1 MNSERYANPYLIGAL
16 LGLVL
21 LLTFYTRGRGLGS
34 SATFARISTAAVH
47 LVAPG
52 HAKANAYFSKY
63 LYGGRSPLM
72 AWLVFLTMGA
82 GLGGLFSAFISRR
95 ITGEVARGPS
105 VGVSARLWLA
115 LFGGILSGFAARLA
129 RGCTSGQALTG
140 ASELAFGSWV
150 FMFCIFAGAYATAY
164 FFRKEWL

>member
-1 MNSERYANPYLIGAL
+1 MSDRYTNPYIIGAC

-21 LLTFYTRGRGLGS
+21 LLSFYTMGRGVGS
-34 SATFARISTAAVH
+34 SATFTRVAAAGVN
-47 LVAPG
+47 LVAPD
-52 HAKANAYFSKY
+52 HAQNNKYLSKY
-63 LYGGRSPLM
+63 FQGQRPVLM
-72 AWLVFLTMGA
+72 AWLVFMTLGA
-82 GLGGLFSAFISRR
+82 GLGGIFSAFISKR
-95 ITGEVARGPS
+95 IKGEVTRGPS
-105 VGVSARLWLA
+105 IGVSARLWLA
-115 LFGGILSGFAARLA
+115 LGGGILSGFAARLA